1 MFSPAVLLLTL
12 MAIDPEPFTREA
24 AIAEAR
30 KLVARERAVSADA
43 LAVETAVATTWPDA
57 SLGCPEKDHVYAQ
70 VLTDGFRVVLRD
82 GSTQFDVRVT
92 PGRAVLC
99 APHAPRTVAVADLRS
114 ADKVQRLARADLA
127 ERLGVAV
134 ETVRVEFVK
143 PTTWPDRRLGCPSHE
158 PAPEPGE
165 TPGFEIRLSHG
176 ESRYT
181 YHADRE
187 RVVHCEPET
196 N

>member
-1 MFSPAVLLLTL
+1 

-30 KLVARERAVSADA
+30 KLVARERALSATA

-70 VLTDGFRVVLRD
+70 VLTDGFRVVLRHGPD
-82 GSTQFDVRVT
+82 LLDVRVT
-92 PGRAVLC
+92 PGRAILC
-99 APHAPRTVAVADLRS
+99 GPHTPRTVAAADLRS

-127 ERLGVAV
+127 KRLGVAI
-134 ETVRVEFVK
+134 ETVRVEFVR
-143 PTTWPDRRLGCPSHE
+143 PTTWPDRRLGCPSPE
-158 PAPEPGE
+158 PAPEPSQ
-165 TPGFEIRLSHG
+165 TPGFEIRLSHADTQ
-176 ESRYT
+176 YT
-181 YHADRE
+181 YHADHE
-187 RVVHCEPET
+187 RVAFCEPGT